1 MEPNVAMAKKN
12 DRIAERLAAIKSAAP
27 TITNAGI
34 PEAKRRGPPVREQR
48 EPVFRPGK
56 VYLSKTDHLRCVIR
70 NVSDGGAYVHL
81 EGVHPLPAIV
91 VLKFDQTGVIKKARV
106 AWQNE
111 TECGLAYVKDMTP
124 GREGADPHEKGA
136 TAPPE

>member
-1 MEPNVAMAKKN
+1 MELYVAMAKKN

-34 PEAKRRGPPVREQR
+34 PEAKRRGPPTREVR

-91 VLKFDQTGVIKKARV
+91 ILRFDQTGVTKKARV

-111 TECGLAYVKDMTP
+111 TEAGLAYVKDLTP
-124 GREGADPHEKGA
+124 DREGPNPHAKGA

>member
-1 MEPNVAMAKKN
+1 MAKKN

-34 PEAKRRGPPVREQR
+34 PEAKQRAPTRETR

-70 NVSDGGAYVHL
+70 NVSDSGAYVHM
-81 EGVHPLPAIV
+81 ESIHPLPAIV
-91 VLKFDQTGVIKKARV
+91 ILRFDQTGVTKKARV
-106 AWQNE
+106 AWQHE
-111 TECGLAYVKDMTP
+111 TEAGLAYVKDLTP
-124 GREGADPHEKGA
+124 DRDGPDPHAAGSK
-136 TAPPE
+136 APPE